1 MIGNPKASPCGALAP
16 ASVYGHTGFTGTC
29 FWIDPDNQLI
39 YIFLSNRVNPS
50 RANNKLGS
58 LDIRTRIQDA
68 IYKAIDRKSQKIR
81 NFVTV
86 LTDKV
91 LIKSRYM
98 LYGHGD
104 DFYNAKNEVK
114 INFSSN
120 VWHGANLDKLK
131 EHLIEHFDKLTRY
144 PEPDAATLKRLLARR
159 YEIKEENIVVTNGS
173 ITAFYLL
180 AQAWRGAKSMI
191 AIPSFSEYEDAC
203 RLHEHEISFFPT
215 SDDLSEL
222 SLEGQDFCWICN
234 PNNPDGKLIHRTELL
249 RLISANPQTTFIID
263 QAYVAFTTEDM
274 LKPSDVKTH
283 KNLIL
288 VQSISKAYNIP
299 GLRIGYLVA
308 SPEIA
313 EKVNMYIIPWS
324 VNAIAIE
331 ASKYIL
337 IHPAQFTLPIRKW
350 QRETADFIYQLSKLD
365 GLEVIPTSTTFF
377 LVRLKKGTAADLKQ
391 FLLDNYGIL
400 IRDASNFRG
409 LDETYLRLSTQ
420 KLMKPDLA

>member
-1 MIGNPKASPCGALAP
+1 
-16 ASVYGHTGFTGTC
+16 
-29 FWIDPDNQLI
+29 
-39 YIFLSNRVNPS
+39 
-50 RANNKLGS
+50 
-58 LDIRTRIQDA
+58 
-68 IYKAIDRKSQKIR
+68 
-81 NFVTV
+81 
-86 LTDKV
+86 
-91 LIKSRYM
+91 M

-313 EKVNMYIIPWS
+313 EKVNKLS
-324 VNAIAIE
+324 RQVNI
-331 ASKYIL
+331 S
-337 IHPAQFTLPIRKW
+337 
-350 QRETADFIYQLSKLD
+350 
-365 GLEVIPTSTTFF
+365 
-377 LVRLKKGTAADLKQ
+377 
-391 FLLDNYGIL
+391 
-400 IRDASNFRG
+400 
-409 LDETYLRLSTQ
+409 
-420 KLMKPDLA
+420 

>member
-1 MIGNPKASPCGALAP
+1 
-16 ASVYGHTGFTGTC
+16 
-29 FWIDPDNQLI
+29 
-39 YIFLSNRVNPS
+39 
-50 RANNKLGS
+50 
-58 LDIRTRIQDA
+58 
-68 IYKAIDRKSQKIR
+68 
-81 NFVTV
+81 
-86 LTDKV
+86 
-91 LIKSRYM
+91 M

-131 EHLIEHFDKLTRY
+131 EHLIEHFDKLTCY

-159 YEIKEENIVVTNGS
+159 YEVKEENIVVTNGS

-203 RLHEHEISFFPT
+203 RLHEHEISFFPI

-274 LKPSDVKTH
+274 LKPADVKAH

-308 SPEIA
+308 SPEIT
-313 EKVNMYIIPWS
+313 EKVNRYIIPWS
-324 VNAIAIE
+324 VNTIAIE

-350 QRETADFIYQLSKLD
+350 QRETAELIYQLSKLD

-377 LVRLKKGTAADLKQ
+377 LVRLKNGTAADLKQ
-391 FLLDNYGIL
+391 FLLENYGIL

-420 KLMKPDLA
+420 KSDENQVLIEGVKVWLERQ